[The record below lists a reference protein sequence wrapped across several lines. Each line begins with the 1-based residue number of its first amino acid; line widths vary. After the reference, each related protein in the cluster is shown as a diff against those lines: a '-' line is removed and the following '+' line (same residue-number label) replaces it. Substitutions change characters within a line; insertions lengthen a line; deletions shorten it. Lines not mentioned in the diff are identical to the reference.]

1 MAENKANS
9 YEKLT
14 QHRKEFVDQIIAD
27 VTTGKL
33 FEWSSQHSG
42 TPIRPKSLRALVKN
56 QQAREGT
63 QKESPYYHGYNAIK
77 LFMITME
84 KNYPDNRWCT
94 YNFAKKLGAH
104 VRKGEKGVLI
114 EKWGTTQKPVYKIDP
129 DTQQIVPDMIQD
141 KDGNMVQKM
150 KNVPYVDYFVV
161 FNVSQIEGI
170 EPEKQKEFVSHVDEN
185 EPNQA
190 MELMIQ
196 NSEAK
201 IVFDQSRSNEYDL
214 AKDEIHVMERH
225 KFEDLPAFYG
235 TVAHEIGHSTGAA
248 DRLDRSGIT
257 KPNQFGSVEYAK
269 EELRAEL
276 TAMFL
281 QMEYGVQLNYKNHIA
296 YLQSWS
302 KGLKKDDQAQENIY
316 EKWGEILLGDPNEL
330 AKAANDADKAAQ
342 YIISRM
348 IEKNLTKEQIA
359 ELRPMDEQKV
369 VLTSGKKVE
378 EIDVNTKEQKPVKT
392 LQLGNSQKR
401 GKKRK

>member
-1 MAENKANS
+1 MINS
-9 YEKLT
+9 EKLT
-14 QHRKEFVDQIIAD
+14 QHRQEFVDQIIND

-33 FEWSSQHSG
+33 FEWSSQHCG
-42 TPIRPKSLRALVKN
+42 IPIRPKSLRAMVKN

-63 QKESPYYHGYNAIK
+63 EKESPYYHGYNAIK
-77 LFMITME
+77 LFLVTM
-84 KNYPDNRWCT
+84 KNNYSDNRWCT
-94 YNFAKKLGAH
+94 YNFAQKLGAH

-114 EKWGTTQKPVYKIDP
+114 EKWGTRQKPAFKLDP
-129 DTQQIVPDMIQD
+129 DTGTIVPEMIQD
-141 KDGNMVQKM
+141 NNGNMVQKM
-150 KNVPYVDYFVV
+150 NNIPYADYFVV
-161 FNVSQIEGI
+161 FNVEQIEGI
-170 EPEKQKEFVSHVDEN
+170 VPEKPKDFVSHVDEN

-201 IVFDQSRSNEYDL
+201 IVFDQSRSNEYDP

-248 DRLDRSGIT
+248 NRLDRSGIT
-257 KPNQFGSVEYAK
+257 KPNKFGSVEYAK

-316 EKWGEILLGDPNEL
+316 EKWGEILRGDPNEL

-342 YIISRM
+342 YVISRM

-392 LQLGNSQKR
+392 LQLGNNQKR
-401 GKKRK
+401 AKKRK

>member
-14 QHRKEFVDQIIAD
+14 QHRQEFVDQIIND

-33 FEWSSQHSG
+33 FEWSSQHCG
-42 TPIRPKSLRALVKN
+42 IPIRPKSLRAMVKN

-77 LFMITME
+77 LFMIAME

-114 EKWGTTQKPVYKIDP
+114 EKWGTIQKPVYKIDP

-201 IVFDQSRSNEYDL
+201 IVFDQSRSNEYDP

-257 KPNQFGSVEYAK
+257 KPNKFGSVEYAK

-296 YLQSWS
+296 YLQNWS
-302 KGLKKDDQAQENIY
+302 KGLKKEEDVY
-316 EKWGEILLGDPNEL
+316 EQWGEILRGDPNEL
-330 AKAANDADKAAQ
+330 AKAANDADKASQ

-348 IEKNLTKEQIA
+348 IEKDLTKEQIEA
-359 ELRPMDEQKV
+359 LKPKEEQKV
-369 VLTSGKKVE
+369 TLTSGKKVE
-378 EIDVNTKEQKPVKT
+378 EIDVDSKQEPVRT
-392 LQLGNSQKR
+392 LQLGGNSSKKKFRKR
-401 GKKRK
+401 G

>member
-14 QHRKEFVDQIIAD
+14 QHRQEFVDQIIND

-33 FEWSSQHSG
+33 FEWSSQHCG
-42 TPIRPKSLRALVKN
+42 IPIRPKSLRAMVKN

-77 LFMITME
+77 LFMIAME

-114 EKWGTTQKPVYKIDP
+114 EKWGTIQKPVYKIDP

-201 IVFDQSRSNEYDL
+201 IVFDQSRSNEYDP

-257 KPNQFGSVEYAK
+257 KPNKFGSVEYAK

-296 YLQSWS
+296 YLQNWS
-302 KGLKKDDQAQENIY
+302 KGLKKEEDVY
-316 EKWGEILLGDPNEL
+316 EQWGEILRGDPNEL
-330 AKAANDADKAAQ
+330 AKAANDADKASQ

-348 IEKNLTKEQIA
+348 IEKDLTKEQIEA
-359 ELRPMDEQKV
+359 LKPKEEQKV
-369 VLTSGKKVE
+369 TLTSGKKVE
-378 EIDVNTKEQKPVKT
+378 EIDVESKQEPVRT
-392 LQLGNSQKR
+392 LQLGGNSSKKKFRKR
-401 GKKRK
+401 G

>member
-1 MAENKANS
+1 MINS
-9 YEKLT
+9 EKLT
-14 QHRKEFVDQIIAD
+14 QHRQEFVDQIIND

-33 FEWSSQHSG
+33 FEWSSQHCG
-42 TPIRPKSLRALVKN
+42 IPIRPKSLRAMVKN

-77 LFMITME
+77 LFMIAME

-201 IVFDQSRSNEYDL
+201 IVFDQSRSNEYDP

-225 KFEDLPAFYG
+225 KFEDIPAFYG

-248 DRLDRSGIT
+248 NRLDRSGIT
-257 KPNQFGSVEYAK
+257 KPNKFGSVEYAK

-296 YLQSWS
+296 YLQNWS
-302 KGLKKDDQAQENIY
+302 KGLKKEEDVY
-316 EKWGEILLGDPNEL
+316 EQWGEILRGDPNEL
-330 AKAANDADKAAQ
+330 AKAANDADKASQ

-348 IEKNLTKEQIA
+348 IEKDLTKEQIEA
-359 ELRPMDEQKV
+359 LKPKEEQKV
-369 VLTSGKKVE
+369 TLTSGKKVE
-378 EIDVNTKEQKPVKT
+378 EIDVDSKQEPVRT
-392 LQLGNSQKR
+392 LQLGGNSSKKKFRKR
-401 GKKRK
+401 G

>member
-33 FEWSSQHSG
+33 FEWSSQHCG
-42 TPIRPKSLRALVKN
+42 IPIRPKSLRAMVKN

-150 KNVPYVDYFVV
+150 KNVPYVDYFMV

-201 IVFDQSRSNEYDL
+201 IVFDQSRSNEYDP

-257 KPNQFGSVEYAK
+257 KPNKFGSVEYAK

-296 YLQSWS
+296 YLQNWS
-302 KGLKKDDQAQENIY
+302 KGLKKEEDVY
-316 EKWGEILLGDPNEL
+316 EQWGEILRGDPNEL
-330 AKAANDADKAAQ
+330 AKAANDADKASQ

-348 IEKNLTKEQIA
+348 IEKDLTKEQIEA
-359 ELRPMDEQKV
+359 LKPKEEQKV
-369 VLTSGKKVE
+369 TLTSGKKVE
-378 EIDVNTKEQKPVKT
+378 EIDVDSKQEPVRT
-392 LQLGNSQKR
+392 LQLGGNSSKKKFRKR
-401 GKKRK
+401 G

>member
-1 MAENKANS
+1 MKSFIN
-9 YEKLT
+9 
-14 QHRKEFVDQIIAD
+14 D

-33 FEWSSQHSG
+33 FEWSSQHCG
-42 TPIRPKSLRALVKN
+42 IPIRPKSLRAMVKN

-77 LFMITME
+77 LFMIAME

-114 EKWGTTQKPVYKIDP
+114 EKWGTIQKPVYKIDP

-201 IVFDQSRSNEYDL
+201 IVFDQSRSNEYDP

-257 KPNQFGSVEYAK
+257 KPNKFGSVEYAK

-296 YLQSWS
+296 Y
-302 KGLKKDDQAQENIY
+302 Y
-316 EKWGEILLGDPNEL
+316 EQWGEILRGDPNEL
-330 AKAANDADKAAQ
+330 AKAANDADKASQ

-348 IEKNLTKEQIA
+348 IEKDLTKEQIEA
-359 ELRPMDEQKV
+359 LKPKEEQKV
-369 VLTSGKKVE
+369 TLTSGKKVE
-378 EIDVNTKEQKPVKT
+378 EIDVDSKQEPVRT
-392 LQLGNSQKR
+392 LQLGGNSSKKKFRKR
-401 GKKRK
+401 G

>member
-14 QHRKEFVDQIIAD
+14 QHRQEFVDQIIND

-33 FEWSSQHSG
+33 FEWSSQHCG
-42 TPIRPKSLRALVKN
+42 IPIRPKSLRAMVKN

-77 LFMITME
+77 LFMIAME

-114 EKWGTTQKPVYKIDP
+114 EKWGTIQKPVYKIDP

-201 IVFDQSRSNEYDL
+201 IVFDQSRSNEYDP

-296 YLQSWS
+296 YLQNWS
-302 KGLKKDDQAQENIY
+302 KGLKKEEDVY
-316 EKWGEILLGDPNEL
+316 EQWGEILRGDPNEL
-330 AKAANDADKAAQ
+330 AKAANDADKASQ

-348 IEKNLTKEQIA
+348 IEKDLTKEQIEA
-359 ELRPMDEQKV
+359 LKPKEEQKV
-369 VLTSGKKVE
+369 TLTSGKKVE
-378 EIDVNTKEQKPVKT
+378 EIDVDSKQEPVRT
-392 LQLGNSQKR
+392 LQLGGNSSKKKFRKR
-401 GKKRK
+401 G

>member
-33 FEWSSQHSG
+33 FEWSSQHCG
-42 TPIRPKSLRALVKN
+42 IPIRPKSLRAMVKN

-150 KNVPYVDYFVV
+150 KNVPYVDYFMV

-201 IVFDQSRSNEYDL
+201 IVFDQSRSNEYDP

-225 KFEDLPAFYG
+225 KCEDLPAFYG

-257 KPNQFGSVEYAK
+257 KPNKFGSVEYAK

-296 YLQSWS
+296 YLQNWS
-302 KGLKKDDQAQENIY
+302 KGLKKEEDVY
-316 EKWGEILLGDPNEL
+316 EQWGEILRGDPNEL
-330 AKAANDADKAAQ
+330 AKAANDADKASQ

-348 IEKNLTKEQIA
+348 IEKDLTKEQIEA
-359 ELRPMDEQKV
+359 LKPKEEQKV
-369 VLTSGKKVE
+369 TLTSGKKVE
-378 EIDVNTKEQKPVKT
+378 EIDVDSKQEPVRT
-392 LQLGNSQKR
+392 LQLGGNSSKKKFRKR
-401 GKKRK
+401 G

>member
-1 MAENKANS
+1 MINS
-9 YEKLT
+9 EKLT
-14 QHRKEFVDQIIAD
+14 QHRQEFVDQIIND

-33 FEWSSQHSG
+33 FEWSSQHCG
-42 TPIRPKSLRALVKN
+42 IPIRPKSLRAMVKN

-77 LFMITME
+77 LFMIAME

-114 EKWGTTQKPVYKIDP
+114 EKWGTIQKPVYKIDP

-201 IVFDQSRSNEYDL
+201 IVFDQSRSNEYDP

-257 KPNQFGSVEYAK
+257 KPNKFGSVEYAK

-296 YLQSWS
+296 YLQNWS
-302 KGLKKDDQAQENIY
+302 KGLKKEEDVY
-316 EKWGEILLGDPNEL
+316 EQWGEILRGDPNEL
-330 AKAANDADKAAQ
+330 AKAANDADKASQ

-348 IEKNLTKEQIA
+348 IEKDLTKEQIEA
-359 ELRPMDEQKV
+359 LKPKEEQKV
-369 VLTSGKKVE
+369 TLTSGKKVE
-378 EIDVNTKEQKPVKT
+378 EIDVDSKQEPVRT
-392 LQLGNSQKR
+392 LQLGGNSSKKKFRKR
-401 GKKRK
+401 G

>member
-42 TPIRPKSLRALVKN
+42 TPIRPKSLRAMVKN

-201 IVFDQSRSNEYDL
+201 IVFDQSRSNEYDP

-225 KFEDLPAFYG
+225 KFEDIPAFYG

-248 DRLDRSGIT
+248 NRLDRSGIT
-257 KPNQFGSVEYAK
+257 KPNKFGSVEYAK

-296 YLQSWS
+296 YLQNWS
-302 KGLKKDDQAQENIY
+302 KGLKKEEDVY
-316 EKWGEILLGDPNEL
+316 EQWGEILRGDPNEL
-330 AKAANDADKAAQ
+330 AKAANDADKASQ

-348 IEKNLTKEQIA
+348 IEKDLTKEQIEA
-359 ELRPMDEQKV
+359 LKPKEEQKV
-369 VLTSGKKVE
+369 TLTSGKKVE
-378 EIDVNTKEQKPVKT
+378 EIDVDSKQEPVRT
-392 LQLGNSQKR
+392 LQLGGNSSKKKFRKR
-401 GKKRK
+401 G

>member
-42 TPIRPKSLRALVKN
+42 TPIRPKSLRAMVKN

-201 IVFDQSRSNEYDL
+201 IVFDQSRSNQYDP

-225 KFEDLPAFYG
+225 KFEDIPAFYG

-248 DRLDRSGIT
+248 NRLDRSGIT
-257 KPNQFGSVEYAK
+257 KPNKFGSVEYAK

-296 YLQSWS
+296 YLQNWS
-302 KGLKKDDQAQENIY
+302 KGLKKEEDVY
-316 EKWGEILLGDPNEL
+316 EQWGEILRGDPNEL
-330 AKAANDADKAAQ
+330 AKAANDADKASQ

-348 IEKNLTKEQIA
+348 IEKDLTKEQIEA
-359 ELRPMDEQKV
+359 LKPKEEQKV
-369 VLTSGKKVE
+369 TLTSGKKVE
-378 EIDVNTKEQKPVKT
+378 EIDVDSKQEPVRT
-392 LQLGNSQKR
+392 LQLGGNSSKKKFRKR
-401 GKKRK
+401 G

>member
-1 MAENKANS
+1 MINS
-9 YEKLT
+9 EKLT
-14 QHRKEFVDQIIAD
+14 QHRQEFVDQIIND

-33 FEWSSQHSG
+33 FEWSSQHCG
-42 TPIRPKSLRALVKN
+42 IPIRPKSLRAMVKN

-77 LFMITME
+77 LFMIAME

-201 IVFDQSRSNEYDL
+201 IVFDQSRSNEYDP

-257 KPNQFGSVEYAK
+257 KPNKFGSVEYAK

-281 QMEYGVQLNYKNHIA
+281 QMEYGVPLNYKNHIA

-302 KGLKKDDQAQENIY
+302 KGLKKEEDVY
-316 EKWGEILLGDPNEL
+316 EQWGEILRGDPNEL
-330 AKAANDADKAAQ
+330 AKAANDADKASQ

-348 IEKNLTKEQIA
+348 IEKDLTKEQIEA
-359 ELRPMDEQKV
+359 LKPKEEQKV
-369 VLTSGKKVE
+369 TLTSGKKVE
-378 EIDVNTKEQKPVKT
+378 EIDVDSKQEPVRT
-392 LQLGNSQKR
+392 LQLGGNSSKKKFRKR
-401 GKKRK
+401 G

>member
-63 QKESPYYHGYNAIK
+63 EKESPYYRGYNALK
-77 LFMITME
+77 LRYVTMV
-84 KNYPDNRWCT
+84 KNYSDNRWCT
-94 YNFAKKLGAH
+94 YNFAKKLGAY

-114 EKWGTTQKPVYKIDP
+114 EKWGIRQKPAYTMDP
-129 DTQQIVPDMIQD
+129 NTGKLVPEMIQD
-141 KDGNMVQKM
+141 ENGNMVQKILN
-150 KNVPYVDYFVV
+150 KPYAEYWVVYNVE
-161 FNVSQIEGI
+161 QIEGI
-170 EPEKQKEFVSHVDEN
+170 EREKPPEFVSHVNEN
-185 EPNQA
+185 EPNAA
-190 MELMIQ
+190 MENMIK

-201 IVFDQSRSNEYDL
+201 IIFDRVRSNGFNP
-214 AKDEIHVMERH
+214 ATDEIHVMERQE
-225 KFEDLPAFYG
+225 FENLPAFYG
-235 TVAHEIGHSTGAA
+235 TIAHEIGHSTG
-248 DRLDRSGIT
+248 
-257 KPNQFGSVEYAK
+257 VEYAK

-316 EKWGEILLGDPNEL
+316 EKWSEILRGDPNEL

-378 EIDVNTKEQKPVKT
+378 EIDVDAKEQKPVKT

-401 GKKRK
+401 AKKRK

>member
-1 MAENKANS
+1 MNGAAS
-9 YEKLT
+9 
-14 QHRKEFVDQIIAD
+14 IA
-27 VTTGKL
+27 V
-33 FEWSSQHSG
+33 F
-42 TPIRPKSLRALVKN
+42 KN

-201 IVFDQSRSNEYDL
+201 IVFDQSRSNQYDP

-225 KFEDLPAFYG
+225 KFEDIPAFYG

-248 DRLDRSGIT
+248 NRLDRSGIT
-257 KPNQFGSVEYAK
+257 KPNKFGSVEYAK

-296 YLQSWS
+296 YIFM
-302 KGLKKDDQAQENIY
+302 KNG
-316 EKWGEILLGDPNEL
+316 
-330 AKAANDADKAAQ
+330 AKYCAGIRTN
-342 YIISRM
+342 
-348 IEKNLTKEQIA
+348 
-359 ELRPMDEQKV
+359 
-369 VLTSGKKVE
+369 
-378 EIDVNTKEQKPVKT
+378 
-392 LQLGNSQKR
+392 
-401 GKKRK
+401 